1 MEREKLISQKLK
13 LESKIRSIQKDLD
26 DINSKIASI
35 PEKYMRLEVGR
46 EGRKWNL
53 HIGAIDVEL
62 PFNTL
67 ADLTEMFMTL
77 RDRYYRKGLTVEL
90 YDRDKKVLH
99 REFHRILKLLTEE
112 LPSRESTYKRQLKY
126 RMTGTQ
132 RTKPPK
138 KHEPKTLRPILRE
151 ERTW

>member
-35 PEKYMRLEVGR
+35 PEKYVRLELSKQGK
-46 EGRKWNL
+46 KWNL
-53 HIGAIDVEL
+53 YIGIADIEL

-90 YDRDKKVLH
+90 YDKDRKVLH
-99 REFHRILKLLTEE
+99 REFHHILKFLTEE
-112 LPSRESTYKRQLKY
+112 LPSREDTYKRQLTY
-126 RMTGTQ
+126 RMTGTR